1 VFVKGLFLGATYPLR
16 ALGLFRKKPELLTY
30 IAVPMGIN
38 LVLGISLYLGIVLPG
53 WTWIGE
59 VFANWSVTWDGW
71 IARLPSQLSF
81 LDYLA
86 VGLAWVVRVGLT
98 VGLFVLVG
106 VLLAQFGTLL
116 GAPWYGKL
124 SEKIEQLQTQ
134 QLQIIEVG
142 VVRDVTRALLF
153 ELKKIG
159 LVLLI
164 GLPCF
169 VMGFIPVLSSTV
181 VPVGWATLALT
192 LVCLDFLDAPL
203 ERRRLKFRQKLGII
217 YRNIPTTLSFG
228 AVCLVMMSL
237 PIFNLVFVPICV
249 ASGTLLFCDR
259 IWPKLSQD
267 KAISTM

>member
-1 VFVKGLFLGATYPLR
+1 MKGLLIGATYPLQ
-16 ALGLFRKKPELLTY
+16 ALRLFLKQPELLTY
-30 IAVPMGIN
+30 VAVPIGIN
-38 LVLGISLYLGIVLPG
+38 LALGISLYLGIVLPG
-53 WTWIGE
+53 WNWVGDVFTQWI
-59 VFANWSVTWDGW
+59 VAWDGW
-71 IARLPSQLSF
+71 IARLPSQLEF
-81 LDYLA
+81 LTYLG
-86 VGLAWVVRVGLT
+86 VGFSWIVRIGLT
-98 VGLFVLVG
+98 AGLFLLVG

-124 SEKIEQLQTQ
+124 SEKIEQLRTQ

-142 VVRDVTRALLF
+142 VVRDVTRAILF
-153 ELKKIG
+153 ELKK
-159 LVLLI
+159 LVLLALI
-164 GLPCF
+164 GIPCF
-169 VMGFIPVLSSTV
+169 ILGFVPGLNTTI
-181 VPVGWATLALT
+181 VPVGWASLALT

-217 YRNIPTTLSFG
+217 YRNFPTTLSFG

-267 KAISTM
+267 KALQKY